1 MQAWGMTDTGNVR
14 RMNQDAYQI
23 LLLKTGQLLAV
34 VADGM
39 GGAKSGNIASTMA
52 IDVFTRDV
60 QKHAKANMTRLEMD
74 RVMTAAAD
82 QANRE
87 VYDRSR
93 LAEEFEGMG
102 TTLVAAL
109 IQPPVVCVINVG
121 DSRCYHVEHDH
132 IRRVSVDHSLVE
144 YMLRT
149 GELTEETARTYP
161 GRNLITRAVGT
172 EPAVLSDVFFVETDE
187 GDDAI
192 LLCSDGLSNLL
203 SAQELLAEVRREPD
217 CSGCCERLVRIAK
230 QRGAPDN
237 VTVVLALLN

>member
-34 VADGM
+34 VCDGM
-39 GGAKSGNIASTMA
+39 GGAKSGNVASTMA

-87 VYDRSR
+87 IYDRSR

-109 IQPPVVCVINVG
+109 IQPPVVCVINIG
-121 DSRCYHVEHDH
+121 DSRCYHIEEHS

-144 YMLRT
+144 YMLQT

-172 EPAVLSDVFFVETDE
+172 EPAVLSDVFFCETDT
-187 GDDAI
+187 GDCI

-203 SAQELLAEVRREPD
+203 SSQELLSEVVHATEL
-217 CSGCCERLVRIAK
+217 SGCCEQLVRIAK
-230 QRGAPDN
+230 KRGAPDN
-237 VTVVLALLN
+237 VTVVLVSLS

>member
-23 LLLKTGQLLAV
+23 LLMKTGQLLAV

-39 GGAKSGNIASTMA
+39 GGAKSGNVASTMA
-52 IDVFTRDV
+52 IDVFIRDV

-121 DSRCYHVEHDH
+121 DSRCYHIGEGR

-172 EPAVLSDVFFVETDE
+172 EPAVLSDVFFCDTDE
-187 GDDAI
+187 DDAV

-203 SAQELLAEVRREPD
+203 SAQELLAEVLNRDRAD
-217 CSGCCERLVRIAK
+217 CCERLVRIAK

-237 VTVVLALLN
+237 VTAVLVSLN

>member
-34 VADGM
+34 LADGM

-52 IDVFTRDV
+52 IDVFIRDV

-121 DSRCYHVEHDH
+121 DSRCYHIERDRIH
-132 IRRVSVDHSLVE
+132 RVSVDHSLVE

-149 GELTEETARTYP
+149 GELTEEAARTYP
-161 GRNLITRAVGT
+161 GRNFITRAVGT
-172 EPAVLSDVFFVETDE
+172 EPAVLSDVFFCETDT
-187 GDDAI
+187 GDVI

-203 SAQELLAEVRREPD
+203 SSQEILDQVRRAED
-217 CSGCCERLVRIAK
+217 RSVCCERLVGAAK
-230 QRGAPDN
+230 DRGAPDN
-237 VTVVLALLN
+237 VTVVSCR

>member
-87 VYDRSR
+87 IYDRSR

-121 DSRCYHVEHDH
+121 DSRCYHIGEHG

-144 YMLRT
+144 YMLQT

-172 EPAVLSDVFFVETDE
+172 EPAVLSDVFFCETEEED
-187 GDDAI
+187 I
-192 LLCSDGLSNLL
+192 FLLCSDGLSNLI
-203 SAQELLAEVRREPD
+203 SAQELLTELRQSADMAD
-217 CSGCCERLVRIAK
+217 CCGHLVRLAK

-237 VTVVLALLN
+237 VTVVVVSLN

>member
-1 MQAWGMTDTGNVR
+1 MQAWGMTDTGKVR

-23 LLLKTGQLLAV
+23 LLLKTGQLLVV

-74 RVMTAAAD
+74 RVMTSAAD

-121 DSRCYHVEHDH
+121 DSRCYYINEDS

-149 GELTEETARTYP
+149 GELTEEAARTYP

-172 EPAVLSDVFFVETDE
+172 EPAVLSDVFFVETGDE
-187 GDDAI
+187 GEYI

-203 SAQELLAEVRREPD
+203 SAQELLAEVQRDHDRSD
-217 CSGCCERLVRIAK
+217 CCERLVRIAK
-230 QRGAPDN
+230 ERGAPDN
-237 VTVVLALLN
+237 VTVVLVSLN